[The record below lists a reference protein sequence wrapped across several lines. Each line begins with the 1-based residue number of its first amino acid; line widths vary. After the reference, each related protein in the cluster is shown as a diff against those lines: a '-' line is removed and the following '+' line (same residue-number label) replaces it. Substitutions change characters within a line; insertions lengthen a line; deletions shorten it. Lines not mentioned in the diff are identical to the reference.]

1 MRIGNA
7 LKQLAWVAAF
17 MCAANAVHAGETLD
31 RVKSRGSMTVVTS
44 AKWPPQAYLN
54 DKHEFEGFDIDVAK
68 EIGRRLGVKVAF
80 ETPQFNLMTGGHWH
94 GRWDL
99 CVLSVTPTKEREKL
113 LDFPAVYYY
122 SPYVFV
128 VNKDSKATSR
138 ADLAG
143 KVIGVEG
150 GTTSED
156 YVNHR
161 LNIAG
166 PDVPAFQYLQQDPKQ
181 IKTYGDS
188 MLPYDDLRLGDGKR
202 LDAIVTP
209 EQTALSAIKNGFPV
223 KILPGGYAYREPLAI
238 VADKGDADW
247 DKAVGGAVSQMKQD
261 GTLAQISE
269 KWFGKDYT
277 K

>member
-1 MRIGNA
+1 MRIGKT

-17 MCAANAVHAGETLD
+17 MCAAGAVHAGETLD
-31 RVKSRGSMTVVTS
+31 RVKAHGTMVVVTS
-44 AKWPPQAYLN
+44 AKWPPQAFLN
-54 DKHEFEGFDIDVAK
+54 DKHEFEGFDVDVAR

-99 CVLSVTPTKEREKL
+99 CVLSVTPTREREQL

-122 SPYVFV
+122 SPYVFAV
-128 VNKDSKATSR
+128 HKDSKVASR
-138 ADLAG
+138 ADLGG

-166 PDVPAFQYLQQDPKQ
+166 PDVPAFKYLPQEPKQ
-181 IKTYGDS
+181 VKTYANS
-188 MLPYDDLRLGDGKR
+188 MLPYEDLRLGDGKR

-209 EQTALSAIKNGFPV
+209 EQTALTAIKSGFPV
-223 KILPGGYAYREPLAI
+223 KIVPGDYAYREPLAI

-247 DKAVGGAVSQMKQD
+247 DKAVGNAVSQMKLD
-261 GTLAQISE
+261 GTLTQISV

-277 K
+277 Q

>member
-1 MRIGNA
+1 MKLGKA
-7 LKQLAWVAAF
+7 LKHLVWITTLAYAAG
-17 MCAANAVHAGETLD
+17 AAHAGETLD
-31 RVKSRGSMTVVTS
+31 RVKSRGTMTVVTS

-54 DKHEFEGFDIDVAK
+54 DKHEFEGFDVDVAK
-68 EIGRRLGVKVAF
+68 EIGRRLGVNVKF
-80 ETPQFNLMTGGHWH
+80 ETPNFDLMTGGHWH

-99 CVLSVTPTKEREKL
+99 CVLSVTPTKAREKL

-128 VNKDSKATSR
+128 VNKDSEVTSS
-138 ADLAG
+138 AQLGG

-156 YVNHR
+156 FVNHD

-166 PDVPAFQYLQQDPKQ
+166 PDVPPVHYLPQPPKQ
-181 IKTYGDS
+181 VKTYGSS
-188 MLPYDDLRLGDGKR
+188 MLPYEDLRLGDGKR

-209 EQTALSAIKNGFPV
+209 EQTALTAIKNGFPV
-223 KILPGGYAYREPLAI
+223 KIVPGDYAFREPLAI

-247 DKAVGGAVSQMKQD
+247 DKAVGNAVTQMKKD
-261 GTLAQISE
+261 GTLEQLSV
-269 KWFGKDYT
+269 KWFGKDFT